1 MNHEVE
7 VTWESNMAFEGQM
20 GDSIIKMDA
29 DVASGGNDNGIRPKP
44 LLLIGLGG
52 CTGMDVVSILK
63 KMKITPD
70 HFSMSISGRLAE
82 EHPKIYEEIHLIYKF
97 RGENLQI
104 TSLEKAINLSLERYC
119 GVVAMLDKSAKVT
132 HEIVIE

>member
-63 KMKITPD
+63 KMKITPA
-70 HFSMSISGRLAE
+70 HFSMSISGKLAE

-97 RGENLQI
+97 SGENLPI
-104 TSLEKAINLSLERYC
+104 ASLEKAINLSLERYC

>member
-7 VTWESNMAFEGQM
+7 VAWQSNMAFEGQM
-20 GDSIIKMDA
+20 GDNIIKMDA
-29 DVASGGNDNGIRPKP
+29 DISSGGNDEGIRPKP

-63 KMKITPD
+63 KMKITPEY
-70 HFSMSISGRLAE
+70 FSMSINGKLAD
-82 EHPKIYEEIHLIYKF
+82 EHPKIYEEIHLVYKF
-97 RGENLQI
+97 KGENLPI
-104 TSLEKAINLSLERYC
+104 ASLEKAVNLSVEKYC
-119 GVVAMLDKSAKVT
+119 GVYAMLDKAAKIT